1 MTLGEA
7 AAASVGP
14 VSLAIFRVECA
25 AMDAVAYAVAGDSD
39 NARDEIFGWT
49 EHPALFPTE
58 DLVRGERP

>member
-1 MTLGEA
+1 
-7 AAASVGP
+7 
-14 VSLAIFRVECA
+14 
-25 AMDAVAYAVAGDSD
+25 MDAVAYAVAGDSD